1 MEPEK
6 GMRKDED
13 KVLIAQNS
21 ANAVK
26 TNSSVD
32 ALTEVQKTFQGVAG
46 ELGIET
52 EQDVVEMVRQI
63 RTERRSHT
71 NPLCVGSHNSR
82 IRFFR

>member
-1 MEPEK
+1 VEPEK

-71 NPLCVGSHNSR
+71 NPL
-82 IRFFR
+82 

>member
-6 GMRKDED
+6 GMRKDEG

-71 NPLCVGSHNSR
+71 NPL
-82 IRFFR
+82 